1 MSDSGG
7 LWAHALL
14 KLNGQYAALDLA
26 FAELLRRE
34 PSQLRKSSFQ
44 QLTYYEDL
52 PASLD
57 AAEKLARTG
66 ERCSLRKRYVRGDGS
81 LLWVMAE
88 VSMLHGSAGER
99 LMLAGCAPLPSPAA
113 A

>member
-1 MSDSGG
+1 MSISGG

-26 FAELLRRE
+26 FAELLKRDA
-34 PSQLRKSSFQ
+34 SALRKSSFQ

-57 AAEKLARTG
+57 AAEKVARTG

-81 LLWVMAE
+81 LLWVLVE
-88 VSMLHGSAGER
+88 VSLLHASAGER
-99 LMLAGCAPLPSPAA
+99 LMLSGYAPSPNPAA
-113 A
+113 G